1 MKIVYLYHSL
11 SAFGGLERVLA
22 DKMNYLAAHTESSIY
37 FITCDQNGAPF
48 SYPLTKKIKH
58 IDLDCIRY
66 HSIYKVPYPKRLY
79 AIYKYEKDYKKH
91 LLKEL
96 QNIQPDII
104 VTNTSFNTTLI
115 ANLPYPCKKVVES
128 HIAQP
133 FIMKAG
139 PKHAYLGKIEY
150 AMKTLFDWYFC
161 KQIKKYDAL
170 VVLTRQDIKD
180 WSPYRKAVL
189 IPNPVTYFPNTIR
202 DTHSKTI
209 ISAGRLYGQKGFDLL
224 IRAWA
229 KIAFKYPDWS
239 IHIYGDGNDYE
250 SLLAMIHEYG
260 LKKSITIH
268 HAVNNIYEKYLEAE
282 FLVLSSRAEGFGLVL
297 VEAMSCGRPCV
308 SFNCPSGPD
317 EIICHHV
324 DGLIAENGNI
334 DDLSKKMEYMI
345 THEKERKEMGKKARL
360 HAARFKEDKIM
371 NEWIKLFTGLKE
383 NNYYL

>member
-22 DKMNYLAAHTESSIY
+22 DKMNYLASHTGFSIY

-48 SYPLTKKIKH
+48 SYHLRTEIKH

-66 HSIYKVPYPKRLY
+66 HSIYKVSYPKRLY
-79 AIYKYEKDYKKH
+79 AIYQYEKDYKKH

-96 QNIQPDII
+96 QKIEPDIL

-115 ANLPYPCKKVVES
+115 ANLPYPCKKIVES

-139 PKHAYLGKIEY
+139 PKHAYLGKVEY
-150 AMKTLFDWYFC
+150 AMKTLFDQYFC
-161 KQIKKYDAL
+161 KQIKKYDVL
-170 VVLTRQDIKD
+170 VVLTQQDVKD
-180 WSPYRKAVL
+180 WSPYRSAVL
-189 IPNPVTYFPNTIR
+189 IPNPVTYFPQTTYLSN
-202 DTHSKTI
+202 SKII

-224 IRAWA
+224 IKAWA
-229 KIAFKYPDWS
+229 KIASKYPDWS
-239 IHIYGDGNDYE
+239 IHIYGNGNDYE
-250 SLLAMIHEYG
+250 YLLAMIREYG
-260 LKKSITIH
+260 LDHSMAIH
-268 HAVNNIYEKYLEAE
+268 HAVENIYEKYLEAE

-317 EIICHHV
+317 EIIHHQV
-324 DGLIAENGNI
+324 DGLIAENGNM
-334 DDLSKKMEYMI
+334 DDLAEKMEYMI
-345 THEKERKEMGKKARL
+345 VHEKERKEMGKKARINVE
-360 HAARFKEDKIM
+360 RFKEHKVMDK
-371 NEWIKLFTGLKE
+371 WIQLFKSL
-383 NNYYL
+383 Y